1 MHNNY
6 YFLKRLTPVLSAKI
20 RRAAISECFTQNKNE
35 LIIIFDNEFIIKA
48 YLDPAFCCLSFPSTF
63 HRARKN
69 SVDLFTDIKSKAVQT
84 ITQFKNERCF
94 SIEFDN
100 GYRLLFKMHGNRSNL
115 ILFKKLKIIE
125 VFRKSLK
132 NDFDISLDTLDREI
146 DQTFK
151 GLEAARGAY
160 AKLYPTFGPNLK
172 QYLLHE
178 RYNEKTLEEQWKL
191 LEKTVDLLKVSDFN
205 ISNSRDSISF
215 SLLNI
220 GTALETFTD
229 PIAAITFFFN
239 SKIQDEAFDKEKT
252 KRLKLIDKAL
262 QRTKNYISSNTKK
275 LESLKRGIDYSQIAD
290 IIMANLHLIP
300 VGTKSIGLENFY
312 DQNKKVSI
320 RLNTTLS
327 PQKNAEN
334 YYRKS
339 KNQSVEI
346 SVLKQNIELKNIRKR
361 ELQLQL
367 DLVDTASS
375 LKELRQI
382 IKNEPEITK
391 KEASKPYSEI
401 NCMGY
406 QILVG
411 KNANANDTILRSFT
425 QKNDLWLHA
434 KDVSGSHVIIKE
446 IPGRNFPK
454 PVIEKAA
461 ELAAYHSKKRNETTC
476 PVIYTP
482 RKYVRKRKG
491 DPPGMVIIDKEQ
503 VILVR
508 PKA

>member
-1 MHNNY
+1 
-6 YFLKRLTPVLSAKI
+6 
-20 RRAAISECFTQNKNE
+20 
-35 LIIIFDNEFIIKA
+35 
-48 YLDPAFCCLSFPSTF
+48 
-63 HRARKN
+63 
-69 SVDLFTDIKSKAVQT
+69 
-84 ITQFKNERCF
+84 
-94 SIEFDN
+94 
-100 GYRLLFKMHGNRSNL
+100 MHGNRSNL

-178 RYNEKTLEEQWKL
+178 RYNEKNLEEQWKL

-229 PIAAITFFFN
+229 PIDAITFFFN